1 MSNVRRHKDTR
12 MNLSHV
18 TVITALLIAACRG
31 AVAAEAIEPV
41 AVETRLFLSHS
52 GKFSE
57 PISEKTELWNTPAT
71 SDSPYRPS
79 RNTFVRVQVNG
90 PPGGA
95 DMKGRVDLT
104 VTTVG
109 TNQRPTRMHQR
120 LGVFGPD
127 GKQFV
132 GFWLPDTGCEALQ
145 LSAKTNTSHKVVTQS
160 VPFKC
165 GE

>member
-1 MSNVRRHKDTR
+1 
-12 MNLSHV
+12 MNRSHV
-18 TVITALLIAACRG
+18 TAVAALLLLSVSCRG
-31 AVAAEAIEPV
+31 AVAAEPIEPV
-41 AVETRLFLSHS
+41 AIETRLFLAHS

-71 SDSPYRPS
+71 SDSPNRPS
-79 RNTFVRVQVNG
+79 RNTFVRIQLNG

-95 DMKGRVDLT
+95 GLKGRVDLT
-104 VTTVG
+104 ITSVG
-109 TNQRPTRMHQR
+109 TNQRPIKLHQR

-132 GFWLPDTGCEALQ
+132 GFWLPDTGCEALH
-145 LSAKTNTSHKVVTQS
+145 LSAKTSNSRKTVTQS

>member
-1 MSNVRRHKDTR
+1 

-18 TVITALLIAACRG
+18 AAITALLIAACRG

-41 AVETRLFLSHS
+41 AIEARLFLSHS

-71 SDSPYRPS
+71 SDGPNRPS
-79 RNTFVRVQVNG
+79 RSTFVRVQLNG
-90 PPGGA
+90 PPGEA
-95 DMKGRVDLT
+95 DLKGRVDLT

-109 TNQRPTRMHQR
+109 ANQRSAQLHQR

-132 GFWLPDTGCEALQ
+132 GFWLSDTGCEALQ
-145 LSAKTNTSHKVVTQS
+145 LSARTNTSRKRVTQS